1 MKGLLFFQ
9 RALNRVDVM
18 NYDLIIARYGEI
30 GLKSSKIRSRFE
42 RKLVKNIKAT
52 FDCEVDRNQ
61 GRIYIF
67 PNDFEEGIA
76 KLNRVFGVVSY
87 SPAISTY
94 SNYEDIDN
102 TLANYTKE
110 LMDEGIL
117 DENTKFA
124 IKCRRV
130 GKHDFTSQEMA
141 AHCGGV
147 VRNVIL
153 APVDLT
159 NPDLTIYV
167 EIRDDDTFIY
177 HEKIRGPGGLPL
189 GTQGKVIVL
198 LSSGIDSPVAAYLM
212 MKRGCEVVALHC
224 NNDPFSGPKV
234 TENFSALVDQ
244 LNIYAKGVPIK
255 KRVIDYG
262 EYLTRAKEL
271 APERMTCVLCK
282 SGMYRI
288 AEKLALKIGA
298 DAIVDGSSV
307 GQVASQ
313 TLSNILATRYGV
325 EVPILSPLIGLDKEE
340 ITKIAKE
347 IGTFKISEIDDGG
360 CSAVPRYPE
369 THADLKRVKEACE
382 AMNQDEEVVKAFEN
396 IRKLD

>member
-1 MKGLLFFQ
+1 
-9 RALNRVDVM
+9 M
-18 NYDLIIARYGEI
+18 NHDLIIARYGEI
-30 GLKSSKIRSRFE
+30 GLKSPKIRSRFE

-52 FDCEVDRNQ
+52 FECDVNRNQ

-67 PNDFEEGIA
+67 PRDFDEGIE

-87 SPAISTY
+87 SPATSTNTDY
-94 SNYEDIDN
+94 ADIDE
-102 TLANYTKE
+102 TLTRYASD
-110 LMDEGIL
+110 LVDEGIL

-130 GKHDFTSQEMA
+130 GTHDFTSQEMA

-147 VRNVIL
+147 VRNVVM

-159 NPDLTIYV
+159 NPDLTIFV
-167 EIRDDDTFIY
+167 EIRENDAYIY

-198 LSSGIDSPVAAYLM
+198 LSSGIDSPVAAYMM

-234 TENFSALVDQ
+234 TENFNLLVDQ
-244 LNIYAKGVPIK
+244 LNIYARGVPIK
-255 KRVIDYG
+255 KRIIDYG
-262 EYLTRAKEL
+262 EYLSVAKEK
-271 APERMTCVLCK
+271 APEKMTCVLCK

-288 AEKLALKIGA
+288 AEKLAVKLGA

-340 ITKIAKE
+340 ITAIAKE
-347 IGTFKISEIDDGG
+347 IGTFEISKIDDGG

-369 THADLKRVKEACE
+369 THADLERVKKACE
-382 AMNQDEEVVKAFEN
+382 DMDQDVEVQKAFEN

>member
-1 MKGLLFFQ
+1 M
-9 RALNRVDVM
+9 NHDV
-18 NYDLIIARYGEI
+18 IIARYGEI
-30 GLKSSKIRSRFE
+30 GLKSPKIRSRFE

-52 FDCEVDRNQ
+52 FECEVERNQ

-67 PNDFEEGIA
+67 PQDFDEGIE

-87 SPAISTY
+87 SPATSTDSTY
-94 SNYEDIDN
+94 EGIDE
-102 TLANYTKE
+102 TLTAYTEE
-110 LMDEGIL
+110 LISEGIL
-117 DENTKFA
+117 DEDTKFA

-130 GKHDFTSQEMA
+130 GNHDYTSQEMA

-147 VRNVIL
+147 VRSVVL

-159 NPDLTIYV
+159 NPDLTIFV
-167 EIRDDDTFIY
+167 EIRENKAFIY

-189 GTQGKVIVL
+189 GTQGRVVVL

-234 TENFSALVDQ
+234 TELFNQLVDQ
-244 LNIYAKGVPIK
+244 LNIYAKGNPIR

-262 EYLTRAKEL
+262 EYLQAAKDN
-271 APERMTCVLCK
+271 APEKMTCVLCK
-282 SGMYRI
+282 SGMYHI
-288 AEKLALKIGA
+288 AEKLAQKLGA

-325 EVPILSPLIGLDKEE
+325 DMPILSPLIGLDKEE
-340 ITKIAKE
+340 ITAIAKE
-347 IGTFKISEIDDGG
+347 IGTFEISKIDDGG
-360 CSAVPRYPE
+360 CSAVPKYPE
-369 THADLKRVKEACE
+369 TRADLNRVKEACE
-382 AMNQDEEVVKAFEN
+382 AMNQDVEIEKAFEK

>member
-1 MKGLLFFQ
+1 MSAYTQ
-9 RALNRVDVM
+9 E
-18 NYDLIIARYGEI
+18 LIDE
-30 GLKSSKIRSRFE
+30 
-42 RKLVKNIKAT
+42 
-52 FDCEVDRNQ
+52 
-61 GRIYIF
+61 
-67 PNDFEEGIA
+67 
-76 KLNRVFGVVSY
+76 GVV
-87 SPAISTY
+87 
-94 SNYEDIDN
+94 
-102 TLANYTKE
+102 
-110 LMDEGIL
+110 

-130 GKHDFTSQEMA
+130 GTHEFSSQEMA

-147 VRNVIL
+147 VRDVIL

-159 NPDLTIYV
+159 NPDLTIFV
-167 EIRDDDTFIY
+167 EIRDNDAYIY
-177 HEKIRGPGGLPL
+177 HEKIKGPGGLPL

-234 TENFSALVDQ
+234 TENFNALVDQ
-244 LNIYAKGVPIK
+244 LNIYAMGTPIK

-262 EYLTRAKEL
+262 EYLTVAKEK
-271 APERMTCVLCK
+271 APEKMTCVLCK

-325 EVPILSPLIGLDKEE
+325 NVPILSPLIGLDKEE
-340 ITKIAKE
+340 ITAIAKD
-347 IGTFKISEIDDGG
+347 IGTFEISKIDDGG

-369 THADLKRVKEACE
+369 THADLERVKQAVED
-382 AMNQDEEVVKAFEN
+382 MGQDAEVQKAFEN
-396 IRKLD
+396 IRRLD

>member
-1 MKGLLFFQ
+1 M
-9 RALNRVDVM
+9 DH
-18 NYDLIIARYGEI
+18 DLIIARYGEI
-30 GLKSSKIRSRFE
+30 GLKSPKIRSRFE

-52 FDCEVDRNQ
+52 FECDVNRNQ

-67 PNDFEEGIA
+67 PKDFDEGIE

-87 SPAISTY
+87 SPATSTNTDY
-94 SNYEDIDN
+94 ADIDE
-102 TLANYTKE
+102 TLTRYTNG
-110 LMDEGIL
+110 LVDEGIL

-130 GKHDFTSQEMA
+130 GTHDFTSQEMA

-147 VRNVIL
+147 VRNVVM

-159 NPDLTIYV
+159 NPDLTIFV
-167 EIRDDDTFIY
+167 EIRENDTYIY

-198 LSSGIDSPVAAYLM
+198 LSSGIDSPVAAYMM

-234 TENFSALVDQ
+234 TENFNLLVDR
-244 LNIYAKGVPIK
+244 LNIYAMGVPIE
-255 KRVIDYG
+255 KRIIDYG
-262 EYLTRAKEL
+262 EYLSVAKEK
-271 APERMTCVLCK
+271 APEKMTCVLCK
-282 SGMYRI
+282 SGMYKI
-288 AEKLALKIGA
+288 AEKLAVKLGA

-340 ITKIAKE
+340 ITAIAKE
-347 IGTFKISEIDDGG
+347 IGTFEISKIDDGG

-369 THADLKRVKEACE
+369 THADLERVKKACE
-382 AMNQDEEVVKAFEN
+382 DMDQDVEVQKAFEN

>member
-1 MKGLLFFQ
+1 
-9 RALNRVDVM
+9 M
-18 NYDLIIARYGEI
+18 NHDLIIARYGEI
-30 GLKSSKIRSRFE
+30 GLKSPKIRSRFE

-52 FDCEVDRNQ
+52 FECDVNRNQ

-67 PNDFEEGIA
+67 PKDFDEGIE

-87 SPAISTY
+87 SPATSTNTDY
-94 SNYEDIDN
+94 ADIDE
-102 TLANYTKE
+102 TLTRYTNG
-110 LMDEGIL
+110 LVDEGIL

-130 GKHDFTSQEMA
+130 GTHDFTSQEMA

-147 VRNVIL
+147 VRNVVM

-159 NPDLTIYV
+159 NPDLTIFV
-167 EIRDDDTFIY
+167 EIRENDTYIY

-198 LSSGIDSPVAAYLM
+198 LSSGIDSPVAAYMM

-234 TENFSALVDQ
+234 TENFNLLVDR
-244 LNIYAKGVPIK
+244 LNIYAMGVPIE
-255 KRVIDYG
+255 KRIIDYG
-262 EYLTRAKEL
+262 EYLSVAKEK
-271 APERMTCVLCK
+271 APEKMTCVLCK
-282 SGMYRI
+282 SGMYKI
-288 AEKLALKIGA
+288 AEKLAVKLGA

-340 ITKIAKE
+340 ITAIAKE
-347 IGTFKISEIDDGG
+347 IGTFEISKIDDGG

-369 THADLKRVKEACE
+369 THADLERVKKACE
-382 AMNQDEEVVKAFEN
+382 DMDQDVEVQKAFEN

>member
-1 MKGLLFFQ
+1 
-9 RALNRVDVM
+9 M

-30 GLKSSKIRSRFE
+30 GLKSPKIRSRFE

-67 PNDFEEGIA
+67 PKDFKDGIE

-87 SPAISTY
+87 SPATSTFSTY
-94 SNYEDIDN
+94 EEIDETLGSYVEDLIAEDV
-102 TLANYTKE
+102 
-110 LMDEGIL
+110 L

-130 GKHDFTSQEMA
+130 GTHDFTSQEMA

-147 VRNVIL
+147 VRGRIM

-159 NPDLTIYV
+159 NPDLTIFV
-167 EIRDDDTFIY
+167 EIRDEKAFIF
-177 HEKIRGPGGLPL
+177 HEKVKGPGGLPL
-189 GTQGKVIVL
+189 GTQGKVVVL

-234 TENFSALVDQ
+234 TENFNLLVDQ

-262 EYLTRAKEL
+262 KYLTVAKEK
-271 APERMTCVLCK
+271 APEKMTCVLCK
-282 SGMYRI
+282 SGMYKI

-325 EVPILSPLIGLDKEE
+325 EMPILSPLIGLDKEE
-340 ITKIAKE
+340 ITAIAKE
-347 IGTFKISEIDDGG
+347 IGTFEISKIDDGG

-369 THADLKRVKEACE
+369 TRADLERVKEACA
-382 AMNQDEEVVKAFEN
+382 AMNQDDEVQKAFEN
-396 IRKLD
+396 IRKLE

>member
-1 MKGLLFFQ
+1 
-9 RALNRVDVM
+9 M

-30 GLKSSKIRSRFE
+30 GLKSPKIRSRFE
-42 RKLVKNIKAT
+42 RRLVKNIKAT
-52 FDCEVDRNQ
+52 FECDVDRNQ

-67 PNDFEEGIA
+67 PKDFDEGIE

-87 SPAISTY
+87 SPATSTNA
-94 SNYEDIDN
+94 NYEDIDE
-102 TLANYTKE
+102 TLSAYTQE
-110 LMDEGIL
+110 LIDEKIL

-130 GKHDFTSQEMA
+130 GTHDFTSQEMA

-159 NPDLTIYV
+159 NPDLTIFV
-167 EIRDDDTFIY
+167 EIRENDAYIY

-189 GTQGKVIVL
+189 GTQGKVVVL
-198 LSSGIDSPVAAYLM
+198 LSSGIDSPVAAYMM
-212 MKRGCEVVALHC
+212 MKRGCEVIALHC

-234 TENFSALVDQ
+234 TELFNLLVDQ
-244 LNIYAKGVPIK
+244 LNEYAKGAPIK
-255 KRVIDYG
+255 RRVVDYG
-262 EYLTRAKEL
+262 EYLTVAKEK
-271 APERMTCVLCK
+271 APEKMTCVLCK
-282 SGMYRI
+282 SGMYHI
-288 AEKLALKIGA
+288 AEKLALKLGA

-325 EVPILSPLIGLDKEE
+325 EMPILSPLIGLDKEE
-340 ITKIAKE
+340 ITAIAKE
-347 IGTFKISEIDDGG
+347 IGTFEISKIDDGG

-369 THADLKRVKEACE
+369 TRADLDRVKKACE
-382 AMNQDEEVVKAFEN
+382 DMNQDVEVQKAFKN
-396 IRKLD
+396 IRKG

>member
-1 MKGLLFFQ
+1 
-9 RALNRVDVM
+9 M

-30 GLKSSKIRSRFE
+30 GLKSPKIRSRFE

-67 PNDFEEGIA
+67 PKNFDEGIE

-87 SPAISTY
+87 SPATSTY
-94 SNYEDIDN
+94 ANYEDIDEI
-102 TLANYTKE
+102 LRQYTKD
-110 LMDEGIL
+110 LMAEGIL

-130 GKHDFTSQEMA
+130 GTHDFTSQEMA

-147 VRNVIL
+147 VRDVVL

-159 NPDLTIYV
+159 NPDLTIFV
-167 EIRDDDTFIY
+167 EIRDDDAYIY
-177 HEKIRGPGGLPL
+177 HEKIKGPGGLPL
-189 GTQGKVIVL
+189 GTQGKVVVL

-212 MKRGCEVVALHC
+212 MKRGCEVIALHC

-234 TENFSALVDQ
+234 TELFNRLVDQ
-244 LNIYAKGVPIK
+244 LNLYAKGVPIK

-262 EYLTRAKEL
+262 EYLQAAKDN
-271 APERMTCVLCK
+271 APEKMTCVLCK
-282 SGMYRI
+282 SGMYHI
-288 AEKLALKIGA
+288 AEKLAQKLGA

-325 EVPILSPLIGLDKEE
+325 EMPILSPLIGLDKEE
-340 ITKIAKE
+340 ITAIAKE
-347 IGTFKISEIDDGG
+347 IGTFEISKIDDGG
-360 CSAVPRYPE
+360 CSAVPKYPE
-369 THADLKRVKEACE
+369 TRADLERVKQACE
-382 AMNQDEEVVKAFEN
+382 AMNQDVEVQKAFEN
-396 IRKLD
+396 IRRLD

>member
-1 MKGLLFFQ
+1 MK
-9 RALNRVDVM
+9 
-18 NYDLIIARYGEI
+18 YDLIIARYGEI
-30 GLKSSKIRSRFE
+30 GIKSPKIRSRFE

-52 FDCEVDRNQ
+52 FECDVERNQ
-61 GRIYIF
+61 GRIYVR
-67 PNDFEEGIA
+67 PENFEDGVN

-87 SPAISTY
+87 SPAISTKTTF
-94 SNYEDIDN
+94 EDIDE
-102 TLANYTKE
+102 TLTEYTQS
-110 LMDEGIL
+110 LIDEGVL
-117 DENTKFA
+117 SEDTRFA

-159 NPDLTIYV
+159 NPDLTIFV
-167 EIRDDDTFIY
+167 EVREGDTYIF

-212 MKRGCEVVALHC
+212 MKRGCEVIALHC

-234 TENFSALVDQ
+234 TENFNALVDQ
-244 LNIYAKGVPIK
+244 LNIYAKGTPIK
-255 KRVIDYG
+255 KRIIDYG
-262 EYLTRAKEL
+262 EYLTVAKTK
-271 APERMTCVLCK
+271 APEKMTCVLCK
-282 SGMYRI
+282 SGMYKI
-288 AEKLALKIGA
+288 AEKLAIKLGA

-325 EVPILSPLIGLDKEE
+325 NVPILSPLIGLDKEE
-340 ITKIAKE
+340 ITAIAKQ
-347 IGTFKISEIDDGG
+347 IGTFEISKIDDGG

-369 THADLKRVKEACE
+369 THADMERVAKAIED
-382 AMNQDEEVVKAFEN
+382 MNQEVEVQKAFEN
-396 IRKLD
+396 IRKID

>member
-1 MKGLLFFQ
+1 
-9 RALNRVDVM
+9 M
-18 NYDLIIARYGEI
+18 NHDLIIARYGEI
-30 GLKSSKIRSRFE
+30 GLKSPKIRSRFE

-52 FDCEVDRNQ
+52 FECEVNRNQ

-67 PNDFEEGIA
+67 PKDFDEGIE

-87 SPAISTY
+87 SPATSTNA
-94 SNYEDIDN
+94 NYADIDE
-102 TLANYTKE
+102 TLTKYTSG
-110 LMDEGIL
+110 LVDEGIL

-130 GKHDFTSQEMA
+130 GTHDFTSQEMA

-147 VRNVIL
+147 VRNVVM

-159 NPDLTIYV
+159 NPDLTIFV
-167 EIRDDDTFIY
+167 EIRENDAYIY

-189 GTQGKVIVL
+189 GTQGKVVVL
-198 LSSGIDSPVAAYLM
+198 LSSGIDSPVAAYMM

-234 TENFSALVDQ
+234 TENFNLLVDQ
-244 LNIYAKGVPIK
+244 LNIYARGVPIK
-255 KRVIDYG
+255 KRIIDYG
-262 EYLTRAKEL
+262 EYLSVAKEK
-271 APERMTCVLCK
+271 APEKMTCVLCK

-288 AEKLALKIGA
+288 AEKLAVKLGA

-325 EVPILSPLIGLDKEE
+325 EMPILSPLIGLDKEE
-340 ITKIAKE
+340 ITAIAKE
-347 IGTFKISEIDDGG
+347 IGTFEISKIDDGG

-369 THADLKRVKEACE
+369 TRADLERVKKACE
-382 AMNQDEEVVKAFEN
+382 DMGQDAEVQKAFEN

>member
-1 MKGLLFFQ
+1 M
-9 RALNRVDVM
+9 NHDV
-18 NYDLIIARYGEI
+18 IIARYGEI
-30 GLKSSKIRSRFE
+30 GLKSPKIRSRFE

-52 FDCEVDRNQ
+52 FECEVERNQ

-67 PNDFEEGIA
+67 PQDFDEGIE

-87 SPAISTY
+87 SPAISTDSTY
-94 SNYEDIDN
+94 DGIDE
-102 TLANYTKE
+102 TLTAYTEE
-110 LMDEGIL
+110 LISEGIL
-117 DENTKFA
+117 DEDTKFA

-130 GKHDFTSQEMA
+130 GNHDYTSQEMA

-147 VRNVIL
+147 VRNVVL

-159 NPDLTIYV
+159 NPDLTIFV
-167 EIRDDDTFIY
+167 EIRENRTFIY

-189 GTQGKVIVL
+189 GTQGRVVVL

-234 TENFSALVDQ
+234 TELFNQLVDQ
-244 LNIYAKGVPIK
+244 LNIYAKGNPIQ
-255 KRVIDYG
+255 KRIIDYG
-262 EYLTRAKEL
+262 EYLQAAKDN
-271 APERMTCVLCK
+271 APEKMTCVLCK
-282 SGMYRI
+282 SGMYHI
-288 AEKLALKIGA
+288 AEKLAQKLGA

-325 EVPILSPLIGLDKEE
+325 DMPILSPLIGLDKEE
-340 ITKIAKE
+340 ITAIAKE
-347 IGTFKISEIDDGG
+347 IGTFEISKIDDGG
-360 CSAVPRYPE
+360 CSAVPKYPE
-369 THADLKRVKEACE
+369 TRADLNRVKEACE
-382 AMNQDEEVVKAFEN
+382 AMNQDVEIEKAFEK

>member
-1 MKGLLFFQ
+1 M
-9 RALNRVDVM
+9 NHDV
-18 NYDLIIARYGEI
+18 IIARYGEI
-30 GLKSSKIRSRFE
+30 GLKSPKIRSRFE

-52 FDCEVDRNQ
+52 FECEVDRNQ

-67 PNDFEEGIA
+67 PQDFYEGIE

-87 SPAISTY
+87 SPATSTDSTY
-94 SNYEDIDN
+94 EGIDGTLTEYTED
-102 TLANYTKE
+102 
-110 LMDEGIL
+110 LMSEGIL

-130 GKHDFTSQEMA
+130 GNHDYTSQEMA

-147 VRNVIL
+147 VRNVVL

-159 NPDLTIYV
+159 NPDLTIFV
-167 EIRDDDTFIY
+167 EIRENKAFIY
-177 HEKIRGPGGLPL
+177 HEKIKGPGGLPL
-189 GTQGKVIVL
+189 GTQGRVVVL

-234 TENFSALVDQ
+234 TELFNQLVDQ
-244 LNIYAKGVPIK
+244 LNIYAKGNPIQ

-262 EYLTRAKEL
+262 EYLQAAKDN
-271 APERMTCVLCK
+271 APEKMTCVLCK
-282 SGMYRI
+282 SGMYHI
-288 AEKLALKIGA
+288 AEKLAQKLGA

-313 TLSNILATRYGV
+313 TLSNILATRYGMDM
-325 EVPILSPLIGLDKEE
+325 PILSPLIGLDKEE
-340 ITKIAKE
+340 ITAIAKE
-347 IGTFKISEIDDGG
+347 IGTFEISKIDDGG

-369 THADLKRVKEACE
+369 TRADLERVKEACE
-382 AMNQDEEVVKAFEN
+382 AMNQDAEIEKAFEK

>member
-1 MKGLLFFQ
+1 
-9 RALNRVDVM
+9 M
-18 NYDLIIARYGEI
+18 NYDVIIARYGEI
-30 GLKSSKIRSRFE
+30 GLKSPKIRSRFE

-52 FDCEVDRNQ
+52 FECEVDRNQ
-61 GRIYIF
+61 GRIYIH
-67 PNDFEEGIA
+67 PKDFDDGVE

-87 SPAISTY
+87 SPATSTHA
-94 SNYEDIDN
+94 NHEEIDE
-102 TLANYTKE
+102 TLTKYVEE
-110 LMDEGIL
+110 LIKEGVL

-147 VRNVIL
+147 VRNVVL

-159 NPDLTIYV
+159 NPDLTIFV
-167 EIRDDDTFIY
+167 EIRDNDAFIF

-189 GTQGKVIVL
+189 GTQGKVVVL
-198 LSSGIDSPVAAYLM
+198 LSSGIDSPVAAYMM

-234 TENFSALVDQ
+234 TEKFNLLVDQ

-262 EYLTRAKEL
+262 EYLTVAKTK

-288 AEKLALKIGA
+288 AEKLACELGA

-325 EVPILSPLIGLDKEE
+325 EIPILSPLIGLDKEE
-340 ITKIAKE
+340 ITAIAKD
-347 IGTFKISEIDDGG
+347 IGTFEISKIDDGG

-369 THADLKRVKEACE
+369 THADLELVKKACE
-382 AMNQDEEVVKAFEN
+382 DMNQDDEIEKAFEN
-396 IRKLD
+396 IRKLE